1 MASPPVVDG
10 ISDSDLVS
18 GPPDP
23 GPDLRQAFGNH
34 VVIDHGEGVYSCLA
48 HLKAGSVEVTPGHP
62 VAQGQAMGELASSG
76 NASGPHVH
84 LQYMDGPDPVQAGP
98 LPVLLTAEGQTQ
110 APQAGQILAND

>member
-10 ISDSDLVS
+10 ISDSDPVS

-34 VVIDHGEGVYSCLA
+34 VVIDHGEGVYCCLA

-110 APQAGQILAND
+110 APLAGQILAND